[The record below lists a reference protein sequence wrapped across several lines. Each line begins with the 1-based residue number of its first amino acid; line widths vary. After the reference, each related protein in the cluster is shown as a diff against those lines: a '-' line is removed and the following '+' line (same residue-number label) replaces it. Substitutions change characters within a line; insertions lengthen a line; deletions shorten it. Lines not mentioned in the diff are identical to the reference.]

1 MDAIDQHAPA
11 SDAGFLQPGEPG
23 PCAVL
28 ERAPQVPALLVCD
41 HAAARIPAA
50 LGTLGMPPE
59 ALADHIALDI
69 GAAAVTRFLSEALN
83 LPAVLTE
90 YSRLVV
96 DCNRRLDDP
105 TAFPAVVDGYQVPGN
120 RDLSSDARRQR
131 AEELYWPYHHCVR
144 DELARLEAMAPAPA
158 LIAIH
163 SFTPVIGETM
173 RPWQIGILWDKDP
186 RLPEHLLTALRRHEN
201 VLVGDNEPYSGK
213 HPADFT
219 VDHHAESEGLAH
231 VGIEI
236 RQDLITTL
244 DGVEHW
250 GGVLAD
256 ALRSILD
263 DPGLYSHWP
272 GTR

>member
-1 MDAIDQHAPA
+1 MDSIDQHAPA
-11 SDAGFLQPGEPG
+11 SDAGLLEPGEPG
-23 PCAVL
+23 ACTVL
-28 ERAPQVPALLVCD
+28 DRVAAAPALLVCD

-50 LGTLGMPPE
+50 LGTLGLPPE

-69 GAAAVTRFLSEALN
+69 GAAAVTRHLSEALN

-120 RDLSSDARRQR
+120 QNLSGKARRVR

-144 DELARLEAMAPAPA
+144 DELARLEAMATAPA

-163 SFTPVIGETM
+163 SFTPVFGETM

-186 RLPEHLLTALRRHEN
+186 RLPEQLIPALRSQDG

-244 DGVEHW
+244 EGAEHW
-250 GGVLAD
+250 GGLLAD
-256 ALRSILD
+256 ALRPILD
-263 DPGLYSHWP
+263 DPELYSHWP